1 MAIVR
6 PHPLTAGYRFSLLA
20 YAASR
25 CGDQSFELVAALP
38 QFKLMLRGVLPE
50 NGRWGCFGDLNGRR
64 YK

>member
-1 MAIVR
+1 MAIVP
-6 PHPLTAGYRFSLLA
+6 PHPLTVGYRPSLQRWL
-20 YAASR
+20 ASR

-50 NGRWGCFGDLNGRR
+50 NGHWGCFGDLNGRR